1 MKGIKRYKIIFIMQG
16 FACMC
21 LSFTLPCINL
31 NRSPHVKER
40 LFDSPPLTLLNSR
53 DSDSSKIAAALLHL
67 VTDGVAD
74 KDHDSPGHINRNG
87 DQVALNFR
95 VMPETEQNC
104 GGLCFAVAKKR
115 VDQAFK
121 MVTGKGL
128 AEWIPGSVGTKYLS
142 AKQAF
147 DWIWGVNTQD
157 NDMWRSLYGLR
168 ACGSAGALKLA
179 GLGEFKVESQVWR
192 GELKPGAV
200 VQTFVYSADY
210 TKVFN
215 GIDAPKA
222 YNNLASYGHSFIFLE
237 YVKDPEGIITGMK
250 VADQGFLNGR
260 VLNKDKFQVWF
271 GANIID
277 PK

>member
-1 MKGIKRYKIIFIMQG
+1 M
-16 FACMC
+16 
-21 LSFTLPCINL
+21 
-31 NRSPHVKER
+31 
-40 LFDSPPLTLLNSR
+40 
-53 DSDSSKIAAALLHL
+53 HL

-128 AEWIPGSVGTKYLS
+128 AEWIPDSVGTKYLS

-168 ACGSAGALKLA
+168 ACGSAGALK
-179 GLGEFKVESQVWR
+179 
-192 GELKPGAV
+192 
-200 VQTFVYSADY
+200 
-210 TKVFN
+210 
-215 GIDAPKA
+215 
-222 YNNLASYGHSFIFLE
+222 
-237 YVKDPEGIITGMK
+237 TGR
-250 VADQGFLNGR
+250 LR
-260 VLNKDKFQVWF
+260 R
-271 GANIID
+271 I
-277 PK
+277 